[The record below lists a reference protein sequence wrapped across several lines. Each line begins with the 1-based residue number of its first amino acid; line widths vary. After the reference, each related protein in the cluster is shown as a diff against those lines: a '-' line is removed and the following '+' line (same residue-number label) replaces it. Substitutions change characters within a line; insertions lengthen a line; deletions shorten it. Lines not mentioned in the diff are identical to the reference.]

1 MSGKDYYQILGVPR
15 TSTADEIKK
24 AYRKLAVKYHPDRN
38 PGNKNAE
45 EKFKE
50 ATEAYHVLGDE
61 KRRQNYDRFGRADV
75 NFDGFSPGQNPF
87 EGFDPFTGAG
97 AGAAGSGAKWS
108 RGGGPQ
114 GADFFGDIFSDLFG
128 GGGFQ
133 QKRPGAGGPAKGT
146 DLRYKLLIS
155 LEDAAQGTTKLISF
169 VRRKAGKED
178 MARLSVTV
186 PAGVKDGQRLKLK
199 GEGDS
204 PSGQGVPGDLYVIVN
219 YQNHSLFE
227 RDNDDVRMSL
237 PISFVDALLGSEVE
251 IPTLRGAAQL
261 KVPAGASSG
270 QVNSLSL

>member
-1 MSGKDYYQILGVPR
+1 
-15 TSTADEIKK
+15 
-24 AYRKLAVKYHPDRN
+24 
-38 PGNKNAE
+38 
-45 EKFKE
+45 
-50 ATEAYHVLGDE
+50 
-61 KRRQNYDRFGRADV
+61 
-75 NFDGFSPGQNPF
+75 
-87 EGFDPFTGAG
+87 
-97 AGAAGSGAKWS
+97 
-108 RGGGPQ
+108 
-114 GADFFGDIFSDLFG
+114 
-128 GGGFQ
+128 
-133 QKRPGAGGPAKGT
+133 
-146 DLRYKLLIS
+146 
-155 LEDAAQGTTKLISF
+155 
-169 VRRKAGKED
+169 

-270 QVNSLSL
+270 QVFRLKNKGFPKVGGKGSGDMLVTLLVDTPKRLTAQEAKLVEELRDKLGDPPQVEKFKQAVAQLKKVRSTPS